1 MNCSHVIAYHDR
13 DAAGTAGVAGCA
25 GIAGTAAAAGLAGLP
40 LAPATQPTT
49 IPRGRGSFRPGTGRS
64 ACHEATP
71 LRPKIERRHA
81 PSHVADRV
89 SVHPA
94 TDTVGP
100 VVNRVSNSYPFR
112 NLLLYFA
119 AFTRHTRG
127 RSQSAP
133 TADPISPA
141 RPPMA
146 GTDND
151 TTTMS
156 LLCWI
161 FIGIINLFSID
172 NPDRRFACKSL
183 RHFVD
188 MIRSKSQEFV
198 VIVF

>member
-112 NLLLYFA
+112 NLL
-119 AFTRHTRG
+119 TRSHQHG
-127 RSQSAP
+127 HQW
-133 TADPISPA
+133 PA
-141 RPPMA
+141 LIMTP
-146 GTDND
+146 
-151 TTTMS
+151 
-156 LLCWI
+156 LLCPYSVGSSSESSISSASTTLTEDLPASPCATLWI
-161 FIGIINLFSID
+161 
-172 NPDRRFACKSL
+172 
-183 RHFVD
+183 
-188 MIRSKSQEFV
+188 
-198 VIVF
+198 